1 MRLWREFHRLML
13 TELQQDYFTLFGLPQ
28 QFALDVALLT
38 QRFRTLQAQYHPDR
52 FASGSDQE
60 RRLAVQITSHL
71 NTAYQTLR
79 QPRLRA
85 RYLLVLA
92 GVEIN
97 DERDTLADPAF
108 LMQQMEMREAL
119 EDAEHAAEPLA
130 ALDTVGAE
138 IRAMLQALE
147 SGFARE
153 WEQQDFAAAKHT
165 LLKMRFFERL
175 LEDLRQREERLEDSL

>member
-1 MRLWREFHRLML
+1 ML
-13 TELQQDYFTLFGLPQ
+13 AELQQDYFTLFGLPQ
-28 QFALDVALLT
+28 QFALDNTLLT
-38 QRFRTLQAQYHPDR
+38 QRLRALQAQYHPDR
-52 FASGSDQE
+52 FARGSDQE

-71 NTAYQTLR
+71 NSAYETLR

-85 RYLLVLA
+85 RYLLLLA

-97 DERDTLADPAF
+97 DERDTLTDPAF

-119 EDAEHAAEPLA
+119 EDAEHAADPLTALA
-130 ALDTVGAE
+130 AVGAD
-138 IRAMLQALE
+138 IRATLQTLE
-147 SGFARE
+147 SGFARA
-153 WEQQDFAAAKHT
+153 WEQRDFVSAKTT

>member
-1 MRLWREFHRLML
+1 ML
-13 TELQQDYFTLFGLPQ
+13 AELHHDYFTLFGLPQ
-28 QFALDVALLT
+28 QFALDSGLLKQRLRALQT
-38 QRFRTLQAQYHPDR
+38 QYHPDR

-71 NTAYQTLR
+71 NSAYETLR

-119 EDAEHAAEPLA
+119 EEAEHAADPLA
-130 ALDTVGAE
+130 ALDALGAE
-138 IRAMLQALE
+138 IRASLQAQE
-147 SGFARE
+147 SCFADA
-153 WEQQDFAAAKHT
+153 WEQQDFTMAKT
-165 LLKMRFFERL
+165 SLLKMRFFERL

>member
-1 MRLWREFHRLML
+1 ML
-13 TELQQDYFTLFGLPQ
+13 AELQQNYFTLFGLPQ
-28 QFALDVALLT
+28 QFALDNTLLT
-38 QRFRTLQAQYHPDR
+38 QRLRALQAQYHPDR
-52 FASGSDQE
+52 FASSSDQE

-71 NTAYQTLR
+71 NSAYETLR

-97 DERDTLADPAF
+97 DERDTLTDPAF

-119 EDAEHAAEPLA
+119 EDAEHAVDPLTALA
-130 ALDTVGAE
+130 AVGAD
-138 IRAMLQALE
+138 IRATLHALE
-147 SGFARE
+147 SGFARA
-153 WEQQDFAAAKHT
+153 WEQRDFASAKTT